1 MKKSIYVYSLLAASL
16 LAMLVSCG
24 GGGGG
29 TPATTS
35 AADTTLSFTGVAAV
49 GAPMANATITVR
61 DAAGATF
68 TTTADALGAY
78 SFTNIAAKAPLQLQ
92 ASATMGTTDVT
103 HFALV
108 PALDANKRANISP
121 LTTAVAAL
129 VSSTDT
135 PAAMT
140 ASAIAAMSASDIS
153 KATTNV
159 NTVIAPMLAAL
170 NLPSSYNPVTSALTA
185 NGQGADLML
194 DHLSV
199 KVRSSGVTIANKM
212 AVTAATEDSTA
223 ANGSSLSKTLSTV
236 PAALPSATITT
247 TDGFDALA
255 AKFQACFAVSETLRL
270 TSKTTSSATLH
281 TACQG
286 IASSSYL
293 HNGYPFINR
302 WASALNSSTMTG
314 ATFARP
320 VVRLRVQAAPEQ
332 IAVNFNFIDNA
343 GVGYTKPELIEK
355 QTDNTWL
362 LVGNQRNFNFFPEA
376 SLTYLD
382 DVSSLSYNNTNF
394 SRLESAIR
402 LSLDQRFAFSST
414 GEVSNTAANMTSSS
428 GSSSSSF
435 KTLAA
440 TIPGTSR
447 MVGCV
452 VVKGPGAWNTA
463 RTKWSGFH
471 PNGIL
476 MKRPDA
482 STRQDYMGIDSTVRD
497 EARTAINAI
506 TVPASGN
513 LGAGQAVSF
522 TIGSSTY
529 PNICTNNL
537 GSNRAGSSTTLT
549 DTTNVTQWETLQS
562 NNNYAVEVTA
572 LGART
577 NVLTGIANDSTIV
590 GRNVAWNTG
599 ARYARE
605 APSAGLATVFDNN
618 PKISYEVFDTDGK
631 LRAVFSSRYIGELP
645 PAQMAKT
652 YIDNKMVSTIDRATL
667 SSYLDFAANTATSKS
682 TATTFTG
689 TWTTPSG
696 AFGAD
701 RISLYSEVI
710 RSETGT
716 GLANITGSKVNSLW
730 ASDPELAT
738 ELNAVTGTNFYWWNS
753 GNAKPTGTTTCSGSA
768 LISTTGFEV
777 SRQTLALTASLL
789 DADYYG
795 SDQLAS
801 ACIAASGS
809 TTTQAH
815 LYREIGTRTYTDT
828 NVRLYYVVGNKA
840 LR

>member
-1 MKKSIYVYSLLAASL
+1 MKKQIYFYSLLTASL
-16 LAMLVSCG
+16 LTMLVSCG
-24 GGGGG
+24 GGGG
-29 TPATTS
+29 TPATTT

-61 DAAGATF
+61 DSVGATF
-68 TTTADALGAY
+68 TATADALGAY

-92 ASATMGTTDVT
+92 ASATMGETDVT
-103 HFALV
+103 HYALV
-108 PALDANKRANISP
+108 PTLDANKRANITP
-121 LTTAVAAL
+121 LTTAVASL

-135 PAAMT
+135 PAAMA

-153 KATTNV
+153 KATANV

-170 NLPSSYNPVTSALTA
+170 GLPSSYNPMTSALTA

-194 DHLSV
+194 DHLKV
-199 KVRSSGVTIANKM
+199 TVRSSGVTIANKM
-212 AVTAATEDSTA
+212 AVTAATEDSTSA
-223 ANGSSLSKTLSTV
+223 SGSSLSKTLSTV
-236 PAALPSATITT
+236 PAALTSATITT

-255 AKFQACFAVSETLRL
+255 AKFQACFAVSATARL
-270 TSKTTSSATLH
+270 TNKTTTSATLH

-302 WASALNSSTMTG
+302 WAKALNSSTMNG

-332 IAVNFNFIDNA
+332 IAVNFSFKDNTGA
-343 GVGYTKPELIEK
+343 GYSTPELIEK
-355 QTDNTWL
+355 QADNTWL
-362 LVGNQRNFNFFPEA
+362 LVGNQRNFDFFPEA
-376 SLTYLD
+376 SLIYQD
-382 DVSSLSYNNTNF
+382 DVSTLSYNNTNI
-394 SRLESAIR
+394 SRIESGIR
-402 LSLDQRFAFSST
+402 LSLDPRFAFSST
-414 GEVSNTAANMTSSS
+414 GTVSFTAADMKSTSY
-428 GSSSSSF
+428 GSSSSTF
-435 KTLAA
+435 KALAA

-482 STRQDYMGIDSTVRD
+482 STRQDYMAIDSTVRD

-506 TVPASGN
+506 TIPASGN

-522 TIGSSTY
+522 TTGGTTY
-529 PNICTNNL
+529 TNICTNNL
-537 GSNRAGSSTTLT
+537 GGNRAGTSTTLT
-549 DTTNVTQWETLQS
+549 DTTNVTQWESLQS
-562 NNNYAVEVTA
+562 NNNYAVELIA

-577 NVLTGIANDSTIV
+577 NVLTGTANDSTIV

-605 APSAGLATVFDNN
+605 APSAGLAAVFDNN
-618 PKISYEVFDTDGK
+618 PRISFEVFDTDGK
-631 LRAVFSSRYIGELP
+631 LRAVFSARYIGELP

-667 SSYLDFAANTATSKS
+667 SNYLDFAANTAHSKS

-701 RISLYSEVI
+701 RINLYSEVY

-716 GLANITGSKVNSLW
+716 GLANITGSKVNGLW
-730 ASDPELAT
+730 ASDSELAT

-753 GNAKPTGTTTCSGSA
+753 GFAKPTGCSGSA
-768 LISTTGFEV
+768 LIGNTGVGV
-777 SRQTLALTASLL
+777 SRQTLALTASPL
-789 DADYYG
+789 DANIYG

-809 TTTQAH
+809 TTTKAH
-815 LYREIGTRTYTDT
+815 VYREIGTRTYTDT
-828 NVRLYYVVGNKA
+828 NVRLWYFVTNRA

>member
-1 MKKSIYVYSLLAASL
+1 MKKQIYFYSLLTASL
-16 LAMLVSCG
+16 LTMLVSCG
-24 GGGGG
+24 GGGS
-29 TPATTS
+29 TPAT
-35 AADTTLSFTGVAAV
+35 DTTLSFTGVAAV

-61 DAAGATF
+61 DSVGATF
-68 TTTADALGAY
+68 TATADALGAY

-92 ASATMGTTDVT
+92 ASATMGETDVT
-103 HFALV
+103 HYALV
-108 PALDANKRANISP
+108 PALDADKRANITP
-121 LTTAVAAL
+121 LTTAVASL

-135 PAAMT
+135 PVAMA

-153 KATTNV
+153 KATANV

-170 NLPSSYNPVTSALTA
+170 GLPSNYNPMTSALTA

-194 DHLSV
+194 DHL
-199 KVRSSGVTIANKM
+199 KVTVRPSGVTIANKM
-212 AVTAATEDSTA
+212 AVTAATEDSTSA
-223 ANGSSLSKTLSTV
+223 SGSSLSKTLSTV

-255 AKFQACFAVSETLRL
+255 AKFQACFAVSATARL
-270 TSKTTSSATLH
+270 TNKTTTSATLH

-293 HNGYPFINR
+293 HNGYPFLNR
-302 WASALNSSTMTG
+302 WAKALNSSTMNG

-332 IAVNFNFIDNA
+332 IAVNFNFKDNTGA
-343 GVGYTKPELIEK
+343 GYTVPDLIEK
-355 QTDNTWL
+355 QADNTWL
-362 LVGNQRNFNFFPEA
+362 LVGNQRNFDFFSEA
-376 SLTYLD
+376 SLIYQD
-382 DVSSLSYNNTNF
+382 DVSTLSYNNTNI
-394 SRLESAIR
+394 SRIESGIR
-402 LSLDQRFAFSST
+402 LSLDPRFAFSST
-414 GEVSNTAANMTSSS
+414 GTVSFTAADMKSTSY
-428 GSSSSSF
+428 GSSSSTF
-435 KTLAA
+435 KALAA

-476 MKRPDA
+476 MKRADA
-482 STRQDYMGIDSTVRD
+482 STRQDYMAIDSTVRD

-522 TIGSSTY
+522 TTGGTPY
-529 PNICTNNL
+529 TNICTNNL
-537 GSNRAGSSTTLT
+537 GGNRAGTSTTLT
-549 DTTNVTQWETLQS
+549 DTTNVTQWESLQS
-562 NNNYAVEVTA
+562 NNNYAVELLA

-577 NVLTGIANDSTIV
+577 NVLTGTANDSAIA

-599 ARYARE
+599 PRNARE
-605 APSAGLATVFDNN
+605 APSAGLAAVFDNN
-618 PKISYEVFDTDGK
+618 PRISFEVFDTDGK
-631 LRAVFSSRYIGELP
+631 LRAVFSARYIGELP
-645 PAQMAKT
+645 PAQMAKA

-667 SSYLDFAANTATSKS
+667 SNYLDFAANTATSKS

-701 RISLYSEVI
+701 RIGLYSEVQT
-710 RSETGT
+710 SETGT
-716 GLANITGSKVNSLW
+716 GLANITGKVTGLW

-753 GNAKPTGTTTCSGSA
+753 RYAKPEGCSGSA
-768 LISTTGFEV
+768 LVSTTGVGV
-777 SRQTLALTASLL
+777 SRQTLALTASTL
-789 DADYYG
+789 DANYYG
-795 SDQLAS
+795 SGQLAS
-801 ACIAASGS
+801 ACIAITGS
-809 TTTQAH
+809 TTTKAH
-815 LYREIGTRTYTDT
+815 LYREINTRTYTDT
-828 NVRLYYVVGNKA
+828 NVRLYYYVTNRA